1 MFFFFRLLRKF
12 EYINSITLLLDIL
25 IISIFHYLFSIS
37 SWEGDDGQDFI
48 TVEHCGDDFLAALV
62 ESVED
67 SEDWDDLQAIETEAC
82 GTLNDMFDNDVL
94 HGYGSDY
101 GNNSKG
107 FINKYPFEPQKHQNF
122 IQLDSSSDSEDSNFM
137 ILDKKGA
144 VAIPSSCPDRSRSA
158 FAQSSS
164 KHASRSV
171 VRVVFCVKEYVH
183 MHCMVNIVHL
193 LHFIFWV
200 TRFPTEQ

>member
-1 MFFFFRLLRKF
+1 M
-12 EYINSITLLLDIL
+12 SILC
-25 IISIFHYLFSIS
+25 HYLFSFS

-48 TVEHCGDDFLAALV
+48 TVEHCGDDFLAVLV

-101 GNNSKG
+101 GIYREG
-107 FINKYPFEPQKHQNF
+107 YINATEYSYEPQKHQNF
-122 IQLDSSSDSEDSNFM
+122 VQLDSSSDSEDSSFR
-137 ILDKKGA
+137 ILDKNGA
-144 VAIPSSCPDRSRSA
+144 APTSPSWPDGSSSA
-158 FAQSSS
+158 FTQSSI

-171 VRVVFCVKEYVH
+171 VRVF
-183 MHCMVNIVHL
+183 
-193 LHFIFWV
+193 LHQTI
-200 TRFPTEQ
+200 